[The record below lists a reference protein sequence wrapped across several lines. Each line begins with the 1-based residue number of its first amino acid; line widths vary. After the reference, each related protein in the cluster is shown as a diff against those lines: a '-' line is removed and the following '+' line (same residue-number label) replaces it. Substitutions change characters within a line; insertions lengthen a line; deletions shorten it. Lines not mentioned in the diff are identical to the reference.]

1 MYYEK
6 SAIKT
11 KKHSKDEFNNS
22 ECLDKVEKFKK
33 SFIKCCKEMNNSN
46 INLVSKVVKMIISF
60 KSIEINIS
68 NKLINVL

>member
-46 INLVSKVVKMIISF
+46 INFS
-60 KSIEINIS
+60 E
-68 NKLINVL
+68 